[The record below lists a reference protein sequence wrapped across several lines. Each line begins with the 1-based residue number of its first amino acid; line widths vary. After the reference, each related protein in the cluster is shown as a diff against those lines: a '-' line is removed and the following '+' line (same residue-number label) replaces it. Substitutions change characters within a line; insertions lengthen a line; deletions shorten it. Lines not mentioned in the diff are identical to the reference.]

1 MYSIGLMK
9 TFVIHV
15 GKRIFLYRVDDCA
28 TSVRLWAMLFL
39 RGQLSGNA
47 GKFRAMFIMQ
57 RLSFNW
63 VTEFL
68 NSSLLQHA
76 LQLNLVR
83 DFQSAPCI
91 R

>member
-68 NSSLLQHA
+68 NSRLLRHVSL
-76 LQLNLVR
+76 
-83 DFQSAPCI
+83 QSLARAFLSVLCS